1 MRSRYV
7 AYTLSDRD
15 YLLATWHAATR
26 PADVEFAGPAIKWLG
41 LQVRRHEQADA
52 SHAIVEFVARYKVRG
67 RAYRLHEISRF
78 LRVDGH
84 WRYVDGDIG
93 D

>member
-7 AYTLSDRD
+7 AYTRSDRD

-26 PADVEFAGPAIKWLG
+26 PADVEFTGPAVKWLG
-41 LQVRRHEQADA
+41 LQVQRHEQADA
-52 SHAIVEFVARYKVRG
+52 CHAIVEFVARYKVQG

-78 LRVDGH
+78 LRVEGH
-84 WRYVDGDIG
+84 WRYVDGDII